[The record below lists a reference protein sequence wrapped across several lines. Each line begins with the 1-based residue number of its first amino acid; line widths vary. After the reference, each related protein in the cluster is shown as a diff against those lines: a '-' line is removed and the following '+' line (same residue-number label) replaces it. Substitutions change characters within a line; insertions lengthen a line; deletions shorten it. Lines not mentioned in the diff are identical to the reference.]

1 MIVIVGLI
9 RIVILITIMNL
20 TYQIIGGVSMTLIH
34 RIPYGWKVIHLDI
47 LNISLSINFILNI
60 LKDGHIISLQT
71 N

>member
-1 MIVIVGLI
+1 
-9 RIVILITIMNL
+9 MNL